1 MDIADFIAA
10 DRVALD
16 LRGRD
21 KTQLLQELAKRAA
34 ASGAGVPA
42 DVILAALRSRED
54 LGSTGLGK
62 GFALP
67 HARID
72 GLPKFFG
79 LFARLARPIDYDAID
94 GGPVDLVFLL
104 LMPANAG
111 NEHVA
116 ALAAVS
122 RRFRDVDTASRLR
135 KADAATALALLT
147 AR

>member
-1 MDIADFIAA
+1 
-10 DRVALD
+10 L
-16 LRGRD
+16 
-21 KTQLLQELAKRAA
+21 T
-34 ASGAGVPA
+34 SP
-42 DVILAALRSRED
+42 ED

-79 LFARLARPIDYDAID
+79 LFARLARAIDYDAID
-94 GGPVDLVFLL
+94 GNPVDLVFLL

-122 RRFRDVDTASRLR
+122 RRFRDAEAASRLR
-135 KADAATALALLT
+135 KADAATVLAMLT